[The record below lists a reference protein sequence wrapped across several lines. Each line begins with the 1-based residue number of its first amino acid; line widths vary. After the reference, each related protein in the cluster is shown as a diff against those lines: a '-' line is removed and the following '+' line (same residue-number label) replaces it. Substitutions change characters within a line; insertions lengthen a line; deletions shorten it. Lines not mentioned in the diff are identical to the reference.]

1 MAFTKTTYEKDWPP
15 PHMHS
20 CVLIHVQRL
29 CPQQPHDGEQGNI
42 LSLRSF
48 FAVHNQIQLIYTLA
62 VEIHTDM

>member
-1 MAFTKTTYEKDWPP
+1 MSKDYV
-15 PHMHS
+15 HS
-20 CVLIHVQRL
+20 N
-29 CPQQPHDGEQGNI
+29 PMMGNI